1 MNAMM
6 GDPSLPKHFKTARQE
21 SSQLHGIRADVW
33 AMAVILSGSS
43 HVLYGVGHAD
53 VGEDFDMD
61 HPQRGRTFTLNPGD
75 VIVHP
80 AYI

>member
-1 MNAMM
+1 
-6 GDPSLPKHFKTARQE
+6 
-21 SSQLHGIRADVW
+21 
-33 AMAVILSGSS
+33 MAVILSGSS